1 MWGGRECEGRRQ
13 FKQAAILDL
22 PPRRPRVLRVTRRG
36 SRQPVTAMMT
46 RTTRGC
52 SEERLNVEPLAA
64 LEARVERPQC
74 QSPAVLRA
82 VFVLG
87 LPLESNTLSLSLFI
101 LSSSVCF
108 LQRERFVWHGI
119 LFEEPNPTVWKI
131 PRCYTNEGGVIE
143 RIAGAIEARA
153 ASSVS

>member
-1 MWGGRECEGRRQ
+1 
-13 FKQAAILDL
+13 
-22 PPRRPRVLRVTRRG
+22 
-36 SRQPVTAMMT
+36 MT

>member
-1 MWGGRECEGRRQ
+1 
-13 FKQAAILDL
+13 
-22 PPRRPRVLRVTRRG
+22 
-36 SRQPVTAMMT
+36 MMT

-82 VFVLG
+82 ARRTAGDWRLLVEPRATGVGQRLVRGGSVFVLG